1 MVYEVVDNSIDE
13 SLAGYC
19 DSIDVI
25 LNPDGSVSV
34 IDNGREYQLV
44 YMKRREPLQQK

>member
-1 MVYEVVDNSIDE
+1 MMAPRLHHMVYEVVDNSIDE

-25 LNPDGSVSV
+25 LNSDGSVSV
-34 IDNGREYQLV
+34 IDNGREYQP
-44 YMKRREPLQQK
+44 YS